1 MSTMAFSV
9 VLQRASTA
17 ALVMLMIAAQPSAA
31 SSPDAWDEFRQK
43 VATNC
48 VALAVAGNF
57 RAATARVDPFGT
69 ESYGVALVTGT
80 LKQGVGPATAICVM
94 DKKTGKAELSGE
106 SKDWVTMPKSRP

>member
-1 MSTMAFSV
+1 MAFSV
-9 VLQRASTA
+9 VLQRASVAGLVVLMMA
-17 ALVMLMIAAQPSAA
+17 ARPSAA

-57 RAATARVDPFGT
+57 RAATAQVDPFGT

-80 LKQGVGPATAICVM
+80 LKKGVGPASVICVM

-106 SKDWVTMPKSRP
+106 SKDWVSLPAARR

>member
-1 MSTMAFSV
+1 MAFSV
-9 VLQRASTA
+9 VLQRASLA
-17 ALVMLMIAAQPSAA
+17 GLVTLLVVSRSTFA

-43 VATNC
+43 VASNC

-57 RAATARVDPFGT
+57 RAATAQVDPFGT

-80 LKQGVGPATAICVM
+80 LKKGVGPASVICVM

-106 SKDWVTMPKSRP
+106 SKDWVSLPAARR

>member
-1 MSTMAFSV
+1 LFT
-9 VLQRASTA
+9 
-17 ALVMLMIAAQPSAA
+17 LVIAAQPSAA

-69 ESYGVALVTGT
+69 ESYGVALITGT
-80 LKQGVGPATAICVM
+80 LKKGRGPGERDLRHGQENRQSRAGRREQGLGNPADGTAL
-94 DKKTGKAELSGE
+94 TAESAVRGTLIHAQ
-106 SKDWVTMPKSRP
+106 P

>member
-1 MSTMAFSV
+1 MAFSV
-9 VLQRASTA
+9 VLQRTSTV

-43 VATNC
+43 VETNC

-80 LKQGVGPATAICVM
+80 LKQGVGPATVICVM